1 MLNFVGTSA
10 CRKLV
15 EFLSRLTVFRL
26 GAKAIFAM
34 LEETL
39 VHLTVMTIP
48 HWLRNARA
56 QTNCLRPPY
65 TSHLSL
71 RSSTVRYRPTRPDH
85 VVDLPEFTA
94 HQPTS
99 EDFLSADKKSA
110 SVRWP
115 LSWSFHLVTQPV
127 RERIS
132 TVGMKEDHANWDASN
147 FKKLIDSKRF
157 RKKT

>member
-1 MLNFVGTSA
+1 MESVRFKAARTPADFFFCYRLQIFCRGQIVLNFVGTSA

-71 RSSTVRYRPTRPDH
+71 RSSTVRYRPTSPDH

-115 LSWSFHLVTQPV
+115 LS
-127 RERIS
+127 
-132 TVGMKEDHANWDASN
+132 
-147 FKKLIDSKRF
+147 
-157 RKKT
+157 